1 MKAVVNAAGFMG
13 FEIAWQDD
21 VYDGAPVE
29 SSAAN
34 FGTKGITF
42 RAVVPDTT

>member
-1 MKAVVNAAGFMG
+1 MG

-21 VYDGAPVE
+21 VYDGAPQE

-34 FGTKGITF
+34 FGTKGINS
-42 RAVVPDTT
+42 RAFVSDVAQAAIAT